1 MDAGMASQAV
11 TFTVIAQLRE
21 RYGGLY
27 SERNVALSGTHTHSG
42 PSGYLQHLVYGVL
55 SLGFYKPTFDVLV
68 DGVVQVL
75 LLGCCCFYF
84 VFCFFFFGGGGGGGR
99 AVSGYPPTPPKQK
112 P

>member
-75 LLGCCCFYF
+75 LLGCCWCCCFR
-84 VFCFFFFGGGGGGGR
+84 GGGGGTQE
-99 AVSGYPPTPPKQK
+99 VLL
-112 P
+112 